1 MNFSNLIIFV
11 ILMAGISSLNPVAV
25 DTFLPAVPA
34 IAQSLSVE
42 ASTIGVTL
50 GIFTI
55 GNAIG
60 QITLGPMSDRFGRKP
75 VVVLGLSLFI
85 IAALFAP
92 YCTNIETLSLTRLV
106 QGIGGAAGRILSVA
120 IVRDLYSHEKAARI
134 LSNIWT
140 VSTLMPILNPFIGGF
155 LLTYYSWTSVFVYM
169 SSFGIVLIL
178 LAMFG
183 FKETIRQID
192 REALEFKSIVVN
204 IKSIISNRTYIYYT
218 LIGSLSVSSLYAFL
232 SISPDLLITQLQQEP
247 STYAWQFAIVMCGSM
262 IGSFISSQISVRLGI
277 NQIIGIGLAITT
289 VAGSTSFVL
298 AYNGFFSPLTIIMP
312 YFVQRI
318 GENILTPQA
327 MAGAVTPFPEK
338 AGLASSILGCFRQL
352 CGATVAILIS
362 YLSDGTPISMAT
374 AFFLAGTVP
383 ATIFILSSLRNNKH
397 QICNNK

>member
-1 MNFSNLIIFV
+1 MNTLQLSIFV

-42 ASTIGVTL
+42 PGTIGITL

-75 VVVLGLSLFI
+75 IVVLGLSLFV
-85 IAALFAP
+85 IAALTAP

-106 QGIGGAAGRILSVA
+106 QGIGGSAGRILSVA
-120 IVRDLYSHEKAARI
+120 IVRDLYSRERAAQL

-140 VSTLMPILNPFIGGF
+140 VSTIMPILNPFIGSF
-155 LLTYYSWTSVFVYM
+155 LLAYFSWTSVFVYM
-169 SSFGIVLIL
+169 SSFGIILIL
-178 LAMFG
+178 LSVFG
-183 FKETIRQID
+183 FKETIREID
-192 REALEFKSIVVN
+192 REALGFKN
-204 IKSIISNRTYIYYT
+204 IILNINSIISNRIYIYYT

-232 SISPDLLITQLQQEP
+232 SISPDLLITQLQQTP
-247 STYAWQFAIVMCGSM
+247 STYAWQFAIIMCGSM
-262 IGSFISSQISVRLGI
+262 IGSFISSRISVKLEI
-277 NQIIGIGLAITT
+277 NKIIGIGVLITT
-289 VAGSTSFVL
+289 ISGSISLIL
-298 AYNGFFSPLTIIMP
+298 AYNGFFSPLTIVLP

-352 CGATVAILIS
+352 CGATAAILIS
-362 YLSDGTPISMAT
+362 YFSDGTPISMAIV
-374 AFFLAGTVP
+374 FFLAGTVP
-383 ATIFILSSLRNNKH
+383 ATIFIFGTLRNNKH
-397 QICNNK
+397 